1 MDSGAIINLIPAT
14 RRVKELGGRRMCG
27 GCTVARGKS

>member
-14 RRVKELGGRRMCG
+14 RRVRELGGKEDVWRVYRSQG
-27 GCTVARGKS
+27 